1 MVDFAKKA
9 AEARLLREIRER
21 PSPERFRR
29 FVRLREEAR
38 LMKELVGGP
47 GPHSEDPVIAV
58 NRFCNV
64 DREDDA
70 VTRYIAHFRAVYQ
83 YDERG
88 ADFLV
93 PQVLA
98 MRVWNHP
105 PTLDAIMPVDDP
117 AATSK
122 ALRELRDRG
131 EKTMRGAYM
140 MPVHGSAGQG
150 RSADDYYLAA
160 VEQARQMRWRPL
172 RSLRQVAEQ
181 LMGLQGIGEFL
192 ANQVCADLRYTT
204 LYCDAPDVSTFVLC
218 GPGTR
223 RGLDRYVDLA
233 DPKKLGTGAQ
243 AAYVERLLKIRD
255 ELADEGHRL
264 AKTFRD
270 PNNLSNCFCE
280 WDKHERVLQ
289 GEVKSL
295 HRYP

>member
-1 MVDFAKKA
+1 MVDFAKKT
-9 AEARLLREIRER
+9 AEARLLRETRER
-21 PSPERFRR
+21 PAPERFRR
-29 FVRLREEAR
+29 FIRLREEAR
-38 LMKELVGGP
+38 LVKELVGGP
-47 GPHSEDPVIAV
+47 GPHSDDPIIAV

-70 VTRYIAHFRAVYQ
+70 VTRYLAHYRAHYQ
-83 YDERG
+83 ADG
-88 ADFLV
+88 PDFLV

-105 PTLDAIMPVDDP
+105 ATLDAILPVEDV
-117 AATSK
+117 AAT
-122 ALRELRDRG
+122 AEVLRGLRAAG
-131 EKTMRGAYM
+131 AKTMRGAYM

-150 RSADDYYLAA
+150 RSADDYYLDA
-160 VEQARQMRWRPL
+160 VAQARTMSWKPL
-172 RSLRQVAEQ
+172 RSLRQVAEA

-204 LYCDAPDVSTFVLC
+204 CYCDAPDAGTFVLC

-223 RGLDRYVDLA
+223 RGLDRYVDVK

-255 ELADEGHRL
+255 DLVDEGHSL
-264 AKTFRD
+264 AKVFRD

-280 WDKHERVLQ
+280 WDKHERVLH